1 MRRIKIG
8 DKEFT
13 LHYGQNAVCALE
25 DELDKGI
32 TSIYTRLQQE
42 HVKLRD
48 FRAILWAGLLKD
60 NRDLT
65 PEDVGNMCDEANVR
79 ITKFLPDCTAEL
91 NESFRRLIP
100 DEEADTSEDNE
111 KNE

>member
-1 MRRIKIG
+1 MRKIKIG

-13 LHYGQNAVCALE
+13 LHYGQNAICALE
-25 DELDKGI
+25 DELDEGI
-32 TSIYTRLQQE
+32 TSIYTRLQKE
-42 HVKLRD
+42 HVKLKD

-65 PEDVGNMCDEANVR
+65 PDEVGDLCDDARVR
-79 ITKFLPDCTAEL
+79 ITAILPDCVEEL

-100 DEEADTSEDNE
+100 EDELEEAEDSE

>member
-8 DKEFT
+8 NEEFT

-25 DELDKGI
+25 DELDEGI

-42 HVKLRD
+42 HVKLKD

-60 NRDLT
+60 HRDLT
-65 PEDVGNMCDEANVR
+65 PEDVGDMCDEAKVR
-79 ITKFLPDCTAEL
+79 ITEFLPDCTAEL

-100 DEEADTSEDNE
+100 DEESDASEDDE
-111 KNE
+111 KNA